1 MLLSTK
7 FTYVINNYVLFVK
20 FVILMYHCIVNPKRF
35 LSINWRIFQR
45 SGVNSY
51 ELKIFKMMLPIVAA
65 LSFCYFVN
73 FMGLDFN
80 QTLLHGMKG
89 THNIFN
95 VESWSTYSG
104 FGIECHAFS
113 CNLVI
118 KVHPSKTYGESAS
131 NYKVTETRTTM

>member
-35 LSINWRIFQR
+35 ISINWRIFQR
-45 SGVNSY
+45 SDVNSY

-104 FGIECHAFS
+104 FGIECHAFFLQPCS
-113 CNLVI
+113 KSTSIPNLWRE
-118 KVHPSKTYGESAS
+118 YL
-131 NYKVTETRTTM
+131 